1 MKKPNQIGFLIEL
14 VEQGK
19 QLATGEQEK
28 LLADPWAFKDFAMG
42 REFISKTL
50 VDEPNNCRI
59 RQVSDSMG
67 ARLDG

>member
-1 MKKPNQIGFLIEL
+1 
-14 VEQGK
+14 
-19 QLATGEQEK
+19 
-28 LLADPWAFKDFAMG
+28 MG

-59 RQVSDSMG
+59 RQVPDSMG

>member
-1 MKKPNQIGFLIEL
+1 MKKLNQIGFLIEL
-14 VEQGK
+14 V
-19 QLATGEQEK
+19 EQEK

-59 RQVSDSMG
+59 RQVPDSMG